1 MLGVPLLLVPGRT
14 NCLTH
19 AIILPY
25 AFFVPDLQQWSQE
38 LERLS
43 RLLGSVGPD
52 EVCCEGLTTR
62 QCGLLRT
69 LAAGEGARI
78 SDLASAAG
86 ISPSAMTRV
95 LEKLEARQL
104 VKRVRGA
111 GSDGRA
117 ATVAITPHGRQVRGK
132 IDQLM
137 LERTRT
143 ILSAFPAG
151 FQPQLLAAVRL
162 LNQALTPGGCCQIQ
176 GQGDD
181 LSFTCSLGGKPSRVS
196 EKKRRNHA

>member
-1 MLGVPLLLVPGRT
+1 
-14 NCLTH
+14 
-19 AIILPY
+19 
-25 AFFVPDLQQWSQE
+25 VPDLQQWSQE

-43 RLLGSVGPD
+43 RLLGRVGPD

-78 SDLASAAG
+78 SHLAAAAG

-111 GSDGRA
+111 AQDGRA
-117 ATVAITPHGRQVRGK
+117 ASVAITQQGRHVRGK

-137 LERTRT
+137 LDRTRS
-143 ILSAFPAG
+143 IVSAFPPG
-151 FQPQLLAAVRL
+151 LQPQLLAAIRM
-162 LNQALTPGGCCQIQ
+162 LNQALEPGGCCQIQ
-176 GQGDD
+176 EQEGEF
-181 LSFTCSLGGKPSRVS
+181 SFTCSLERGARRPS
-196 EKKRRNHA
+196 EKRKNHGRH

>member
-1 MLGVPLLLVPGRT
+1 M
-14 NCLTH
+14 
-19 AIILPY
+19 
-25 AFFVPDLQQWSQE
+25 PDLQQWSQE

-95 LEKLEARQL
+95 LEKLEGRQL

-137 LERTRT
+137 LERTRN
-143 ILSAFPAG
+143 ILSAFPPG
-151 FQPQLLAAVRL
+151 LQPQLLAAVRL
-162 LNQALTPGGCCQIQ
+162 LNQILEPGGCCQFQ
-176 GQGDD
+176 PQAGD
-181 LSFTCSLGGKPSRVS
+181 LSLTCSLDQRPARTDPN
-196 EKKRRNHA
+196 KRRDHGRH

>member
-1 MLGVPLLLVPGRT
+1 M
-14 NCLTH
+14 
-19 AIILPY
+19 A
-25 AFFVPDLQQWSQE
+25 DLQQWAQE

-43 RLLGSVGPD
+43 RLLGRMGPD

-69 LAAGEGARI
+69 LAAAEGARI
-78 SDLASAAG
+78 SDLAAAAS

-104 VKRVRGA
+104 VKRVRGN
-111 GSDGRA
+111 GKDGRA
-117 ATVAITPHGRQVRGK
+117 ASVAITQHGRQVRGK

-151 FQPQLLAAVRL
+151 LQPQLLAAVRL
-162 LNQALTPGGCCQIQ
+162 LNQALEPGGCCQLQ
-176 GQGDD
+176 GEGEE
-181 LSFTCSLGGKPSRVS
+181 LSFTCSLEQRSRS
-196 EKKRRNHA
+196 AAEKRKNHGQR

>member
-1 MLGVPLLLVPGRT
+1 MHDV
-14 NCLTH
+14 
-19 AIILPY
+19 
-25 AFFVPDLQQWSQE
+25 QQWSQE

-43 RLLGSVGPD
+43 RLLGRVGPD

-78 SDLASAAG
+78 SDLAGAAG

-111 GSDGRA
+111 AQDGRA
-117 ATVAITPHGRQVRGK
+117 ASVAITQRGRHVRGK

-143 ILSAFPAG
+143 ILSAFPPG
-151 FQPQLLAAVRL
+151 LQPQLLAAVRM
-162 LNQALTPGGCCQIQ
+162 LNQALEPGGCCQVQ
-176 GQGDD
+176 EQEGE
-181 LSFTCSLGGKPSRVS
+181 LSFACSLKGGARRSS
-196 EKKRRNHA
+196 EKRKSHGRH

>member
-1 MLGVPLLLVPGRT
+1 MQ
-14 NCLTH
+14 
-19 AIILPY
+19 
-25 AFFVPDLQQWSQE
+25 DLQQWSQE

-43 RLLGSVGPD
+43 RLLGRVGPD

-62 QCGLLRT
+62 QCGILRT

-78 SDLASAAG
+78 SDLATSAG

-95 LEKLEARQL
+95 VEKLEARQL

-111 GSDGRA
+111 APDGRSA
-117 ATVAITPHGRQVRGK
+117 SVAITQHGRHVRGK

-143 ILSAFPAG
+143 ILSTFPAG
-151 FQPQLLAAVRL
+151 LQPQLLAAIRL
-162 LNQALTPGGCCQIQ
+162 LNQALAPDGCCQIQ
-176 GQGDD
+176 GEGAGMT
-181 LSFTCSLGGKPSRVS
+181 FTCSLERRSARPP
-196 EKKRRNHA
+196 EKRKSHVQR

>member
-1 MLGVPLLLVPGRT
+1 MQ
-14 NCLTH
+14 
-19 AIILPY
+19 
-25 AFFVPDLQQWSQE
+25 DLQHWSQE

-43 RLLGSVGPD
+43 RLLGRVGPD

-69 LAAGEGARI
+69 LTAGEGARI
-78 SDLASAAG
+78 SDLAAAAG

-111 GSDGRA
+111 ARDGRA
-117 ATVAITPHGRQVRGK
+117 ASVAITQRGRLVRGK

-137 LERTRT
+137 LERTRA

-151 FQPQLLAAVRL
+151 LQPQLLAAVRL
-162 LNQALTPGGCCQIQ
+162 LNQALEPGSCCQIHDKN
-176 GQGDD
+176 GEF
-181 LSFTCSLGGKPSRVS
+181 SFTCNLERRLQRAV
-196 EKKRRNHA
+196 EKRKDHA

>member
-1 MLGVPLLLVPGRT
+1 VQ
-14 NCLTH
+14 
-19 AIILPY
+19 
-25 AFFVPDLQQWSQE
+25 DLQQWSRE

-43 RLLGSVGPD
+43 RLLDRVGPD

-62 QCGLLRT
+62 QCGILRT

-78 SDLASAAG
+78 SDLATYAG

-95 LEKLEARQL
+95 LEKLEAKQL
-104 VKRVRGA
+104 VNRVRGA
-111 GSDGRA
+111 ARDGRA
-117 ATVAITPHGRQVRGK
+117 ASVAITQHGRNVRGK

-151 FQPQLLAAVRL
+151 LQPQLLAAIRL
-162 LNQALTPGGCCQIQ
+162 LNQALEPGGCCQFE
-176 GQGDD
+176 GEGSE
-181 LSFTCSLGGKPSRVS
+181 LTFTCSLERRSARPP
-196 EKKRRNHA
+196 EKRKHHGQH

>member
-1 MLGVPLLLVPGRT
+1 M
-14 NCLTH
+14 H
-19 AIILPY
+19 
-25 AFFVPDLQQWSQE
+25 DLQQWSQE

-43 RLLGSVGPD
+43 RLLGRVGPD

-62 QCGLLRT
+62 QCGILRT

-78 SDLASAAG
+78 SDLASSAG

-111 GSDGRA
+111 ARDGRA
-117 ATVAITPHGRQVRGK
+117 ATVAITLRGRHVRGE

-143 ILSAFPAG
+143 ILSAFPSG
-151 FQPQLLAAVRL
+151 VQPQLLAAIRL
-162 LNQALTPGGCCQIQ
+162 LNQALEPGGCCQFE
-176 GQGDD
+176 GEGAE
-181 LSFTCSLGGKPSRVS
+181 STFTCSLERRSARPP
-196 EKKRRNHA
+196 EKRKNHGQH

>member
-1 MLGVPLLLVPGRT
+1 MQ
-14 NCLTH
+14 
-19 AIILPY
+19 
-25 AFFVPDLQQWSQE
+25 DLQQWSQQ

-43 RLLGSVGPD
+43 RLLGRVGPD

-62 QCGLLRT
+62 QCGILRT

-78 SDLASAAG
+78 SDLASSAG

-111 GSDGRA
+111 ARDGRA
-117 ATVAITPHGRQVRGK
+117 ASVAITQHGRHVRGK

-143 ILSAFPAG
+143 ILSAFPPG
-151 FQPQLLAAVRL
+151 VQPQLLAAIRL
-162 LNQALTPGGCCQIQ
+162 LNQALEPGGCCQFE
-176 GQGDD
+176 GEGSE
-181 LSFTCSLGGKPSRVS
+181 LTFTCSLERRSARPP
-196 EKKRRNHA
+196 EKRKNHG

>member
-1 MLGVPLLLVPGRT
+1 MAYHGLVQDV
-14 NCLTH
+14 L
-19 AIILPY
+19 
-25 AFFVPDLQQWSQE
+25 QWSEE

-69 LAAGEGARI
+69 LAASEGARI
-78 SDLASAAG
+78 SDLAAAAG

-111 GSDGRA
+111 SRDGRA
-117 ATVAITPHGRQVRGK
+117 ATVAITSRGRQVRGK
-132 IDQLM
+132 ISRLM
-137 LERTRT
+137 LQRTRD
-143 ILSAFPAG
+143 ILAAFPPAL
-151 FQPQLLAAVRL
+151 QPQLLAAVRL
-162 LNQALTPGGCCQIQ
+162 LNQALAPGGCCQLHRD
-176 GQGDD
+176 GEEF
-181 LSFTCSLGGKPSRVS
+181 SFTCSLERRPASRRPT
-196 EKKRRNHA
+196 EENQ

>member
-1 MLGVPLLLVPGRT
+1 MQE
-14 NCLTH
+14 
-19 AIILPY
+19 
-25 AFFVPDLQQWSQE
+25 LQQWAQE

-43 RLLGSVGPD
+43 RLLGRVGPD

-69 LAAGEGARI
+69 LAAGEGARL
-78 SDLASAAG
+78 SDLATAAS

-111 GSDGRA
+111 AQDGRA
-117 ATVAITPHGRQVRGK
+117 ASVAITQHGRQVRGK

-143 ILSAFPAG
+143 ILSAFPPG
-151 FQPQLLAAVRL
+151 LQPQLLAAVRL
-162 LNQALTPGGCCQIQ
+162 LNQALEPGGCCQTQ
-176 GQGDD
+176 GEGAEM
-181 LSFTCSLGGKPSRVS
+181 SFTCSLERRPLRAS
-196 EKKRRNHA
+196 EKRKNHGQH